1 MEQTVTLKCPVCDHE
16 TTRQIY
22 ARLDAQ
28 AEPEVKK
35 TLLEGKL
42 FTFECDN
49 CGAQRQIDNDFLYL
63 DHEKKVIIALIP
75 SLAARKA
82 DMEKILTQFMRQSE
96 HDLSQ
101 YSLRVVRSAATL
113 VEKVTIFEQGLNDIV
128 VEIVKL
134 LTDGLFAKER
144 PNETVK
150 ARYFYLVHKEKKILY
165 ITDKD
170 QLLVDFHQ
178 SLVDFSQDKY
188 NKAVREDYKG
198 RFIVVDENWAANLLE
213 NKPGMAVEEY
223 TEEVTPKEM
232 TPQEK
237 HRLQNA
243 LNKKRKHK

>member
-1 MEQTVTLKCPVCDHE
+1 MEQTVTVKCPVCDHE
-16 TTRQIY
+16 TTRQLY
-22 ARLDAQ
+22 TRLDASE
-28 AEPEVKK
+28 APDIKK

-42 FTFECDN
+42 FTFECDQ

-63 DHEKKVIIALIP
+63 DHDKKVIIALIP
-75 SLAARKA
+75 NLEKRKA

-101 YSLRVVRSAATL
+101 YSLRVVRTAATL
-113 VEKVTIFEQGLNDIV
+113 VEKVSIFEQGLNDIV

-144 PNETVK
+144 PQEIVK
-150 ARYFYLVHKEKKILY
+150 ARYFYMVQKERKLLY

-170 QLLVDFHQ
+170 QMLVDFHQ

-213 NKPGMAVEEY
+213 NRPGDAVEEFK
-223 TEEVTPKEM
+223 EEMTPKELSQ
-232 TPQEK
+232 QEK
-237 HRLQNA
+237 HRLQKE
-243 LNKKRKHK
+243 LKKKRKK